1 MTEALIFPIPV
12 LTPIIGRPTNST
24 LQVLQQQLY
33 QNARAIPCDL
43 GGGVDGHL
51 GLIMT
56 PGTYLTR
63 PNAIRFVVPDSPG
76 LLAAPPNDVNMLVV
90 AEHKRV
96 YNNNI
101 KVFQKYQSVRNA
113 LIQQIMRVPTVSV
126 SASLST
132 VTPAPLRVD
141 PIPQSYDVL
150 TNRRHRRRTARQK
163 PEQAQGPTYT

>member
-1 MTEALIFPIPV
+1 MTETLVFPTPV
-12 LTPIIGRPTNST
+12 LTPIVGRPTNST
-24 LQVLQQQLY
+24 LQVLQQQLF
-33 QNARAIPCDL
+33 QNARAIPCFL

-56 PGTYLTR
+56 PVTYLTR
-63 PNAIRFVVPDSPG
+63 PNAIAFVVPESPG

-113 LIQQIMRVPTVSV
+113 LIQQIIAAVEHTYIKALCDIDSV
-126 SASLST
+126 SMMFIHMNCSH
-132 VTPAPLRVD
+132 
-141 PIPQSYDVL
+141 I
-150 TNRRHRRRTARQK
+150 
-163 PEQAQGPTYT
+163 